1 MGTQSVGAV
10 SVEAWQGMAY
20 SCSAS
25 PPSAHQV
32 VYTATE
38 ILQDADSAAVRLSP
52 ADSWQRS

>member
-1 MGTQSVGAV
+1 MGAM

-32 VYTATE
+32 LYTATE
-38 ILQDADSAAVRLSP
+38 ILQDADSAAVPLSP